1 MLKPIKN
8 KRQYEDALVR
18 VYDLMQKNIRA
29 ESKDSDE
36 LEILSILIKEYE
48 LQHYPVSNP
57 SPLEA
62 IKFRLEQMGM
72 SEAELSDILGHRSRK
87 SEILSGKRKLNLSMI
102 RKLSE
107 RLHIPAAVLIQAY

>member
-1 MLKPIKN
+1 MLKPIRN
-8 KRQYEDALVR
+8 NTQYEDALAR
-18 VYDLMQKNIRA
+18 VYALMQKDLKP

-48 LQHYPVSNP
+48 HEHYPVPNP

-72 SEAELSDILGHRSRK
+72 SEAELSDILGYRSRK
-87 SEILSGKRKLNLSMI
+87 SEILSGKRKLSLAMI
-102 RKLSE
+102 RKLNE
-107 RLHIPAAVLIQAY
+107 ILHIPAEVLIQAY